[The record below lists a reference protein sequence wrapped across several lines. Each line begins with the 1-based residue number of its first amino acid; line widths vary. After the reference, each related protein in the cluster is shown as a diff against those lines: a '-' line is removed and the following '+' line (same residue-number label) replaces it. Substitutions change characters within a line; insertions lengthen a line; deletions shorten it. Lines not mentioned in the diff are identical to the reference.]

1 MSTKTLSDTARP
13 DWRRLLR
20 YRSSSLAYLPLASIA
35 YRVAFIDDL
44 PLPVQERAALASAGD
59 NDVSG
64 TSRIKRAAA

>member
-1 MSTKTLSDTARP
+1 MSSKTLPDTARP

-20 YRSSSLAYLPLASIA
+20 YGSSSLAYLPLASIA

-44 PLPVQERAALASAGD
+44 PLPDEERAAVASACD

-64 TSRIKRAAA
+64 ARRPERAAA